1 MKPSGQPELRVVLD
15 TQVLLRGAVAKTDSL
30 SAKIYDAWLSD
41 RFSLLISDAILTEIQ
56 AVFQRPEVLDKLRF
70 TPVEA
75 RAVIQLLKR
84 RAHLITPHAQI
95 RLCCDPADDKFLE
108 CAVTGAASYLV
119 TADDDILSLGEIQ
132 GTPII
137 NIPTFWRVLTS
148 STPAER

>member
-41 RFSLLISDAILTEIQ
+41 RFSLLISDTILTEIQ

-95 RLCCDPADDKFLE
+95 RLCRDPADDKFLE

-132 GTPII
+132 GIPII
-137 NIPTFWRVLTS
+137 NIPTFWRVLAS

>member
-95 RLCCDPADDKFLE
+95 RLCRDPADDKFLE

>member
-56 AVFQRPEVLDKLRF
+56 VVFQRPEVLDKLRF

-95 RLCCDPADDKFLE
+95 RLCRDPADDKFLE

-137 NIPTFWRVLTS
+137 NIPTFRRVLTS